1 MAMDVVPESTRW
13 SRAAPPQTELPSRE
27 LPSARELPPARARR
41 AITPQLQKEMAAIKM
56 QAAFRGMRARLRVRQ
71 KRKRFIRQ
79 QNNAGGVDDGSAAS
93 GGDDASRLIF
103 FENLF
108 FELDEDG
115 SDHVT
120 FDEMRR
126 LLSFMAIGLTTA
138 ARETHLRR
146 ADSEN
151 ADGLLSRFE

>member
-1 MAMDVVPESTRW
+1 M
-13 SRAAPPQTELPSRE
+13 
-27 LPSARELPPARARR
+27 
-41 AITPQLQKEMAAIKM
+41 
-56 QAAFRGMRARLRVRQ
+56 RVRQ
-71 KRKRFIRQ
+71 KRKRLIRQ
-79 QNNAGGVDDGSAAS
+79 QINAGGVDDGSAAS
-93 GGDDASRLIF
+93 GDDDASRLIF
-103 FENLF
+103 FESLF

-138 ARETHLRR
+138 AREAHLRR